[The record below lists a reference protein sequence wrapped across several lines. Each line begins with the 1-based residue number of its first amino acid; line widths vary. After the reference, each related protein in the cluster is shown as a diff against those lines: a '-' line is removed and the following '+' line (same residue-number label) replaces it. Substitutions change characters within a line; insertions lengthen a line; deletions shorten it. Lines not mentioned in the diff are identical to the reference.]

1 MSLKKII
8 KESIKLVSDNP
19 AKIDKE
25 FLFDCLKDGK
35 NMSDYLKFA
44 RQLLKYYNIPATDAA
59 LGFFIELHKLNENLD
74 FENSTGDDL
83 IIPELKKYKVKFE
96 VPVRH
101 YSTEYW
107 EIDTFGYSTSDIENR
122 VGSDINYWDGKMVD
136 KYTDEGESDEYE
148 ATDIIEI
155 D

>member
-1 MSLKKII
+1 MFNYSKNFWII
-8 KESIKLVSDNP
+8 CWSM
-19 AKIDKE
+19 
-25 FLFDCLKDGK
+25 FLFMTSF
-35 NMSDYLKFA
+35 N
-44 RQLLKYYNIPATDAA
+44 
-59 LGFFIELHKLNENLD
+59 
-74 FENSTGDDL
+74 L

-122 VGSDINYWDGKMVD
+122 VGSDINFWDGKMVD

-148 ATDIIEI
+148 TTDIIEI